1 MMLIKVHE
9 GNVKQFSEKG
19 EGVAVIA
26 TLNVI
31 DKDGD
36 VTIPGAFGEQVAPMV
51 PAHDWRQT
59 PIGKVRIHEEGNEA
73 LADFQLNL
81 KTDLGRNWYEA
92 LQFDLAHPPAKQQYS
107 YGFSLAK
114 DGAEPGEFTGQ
125 PVRFLKRLEVHEVSP
140 ILLGAGIN
148 TRTVGLKGLWL
159 TVDQVKLMCPPCAEK
174 MRERHIIKIK
184 LSELIKQGFTCPKPF
199 ASFQECVDR
208 FSGEA
213 DVDDP
218 EAFCAAWEAACG
230 ERGAD
235 GDGQKTLADQLTH
248 TLATLE
254 RLEAVN
260 DLRLKDGRELSPAH
274 QAKIA
279 DMVERLNRIL
289 RVQLPKDLAQ
299 RYFDMKARIVKGLD
313 PR

>member
-9 GNVKQFSEKG
+9 GNVKQLSEKG
-19 EGVAVIA
+19 EGVAVIS
-26 TLNVI
+26 TLNVK

-36 VTIPGAFGEQVAPMV
+36 VTLPGAFGEQFVPVV
-51 PAHDWRQT
+51 PAHNWGAV
-59 PIGKVRIHEEGNEA
+59 PLGKAKIVERGNEA
-73 LADFQLNL
+73 VAEFSLNL
-81 KTDLGRNWYEA
+81 NTGRDWYEH
-92 LQFDLAHPPAKQQYS
+92 LKFDLAHPPALQQWS
-107 YGFSLAK
+107 YGFSIPK
-114 DGAEPGEFTGQ
+114 DGAKVGGFEGQ
-125 PVRFLKRLEVHEVSP
+125 TVRFLKQLTVHEVSLV
-140 ILLGAGIN
+140 LLGAGVD
-148 TRTVGLKGLWL
+148 TRTVALKGLWL
-159 TVDQVKLMCPPCAEK
+159 TTDQVKLMCPPCAEK
-174 MRERHIIKIK
+174 MRERHITKIK

-218 EAFCAAWEAACG
+218 EEFCAAWEAACG

-235 GDGQKTLADQLTH
+235 GDGQKTLADHLTY
-248 TLATLE
+248 TVATLE

-289 RVQLPKDLAQ
+289 RVPLPKDLAQ